1 MSAIGLPP
9 DPPTNPAAGGA
20 AAATTTAATTGG
32 ATAAAPPVVD
42 PVLRNVA
49 KRVES
54 GQCILFLGAGVH
66 SPAPDASGFAYD
78 AALAPP
84 RGSELA
90 RRLATGSG
98 YQAAFPTYEPTHLQR
113 VAAHYESV
121 LDRRQLVAAIRQEVG
136 EGKQPSPALHALAR
150 LNFPLVI
157 TTNYDRLFETAL
169 TAAGKPFD
177 RSTYQPSDSIATQD
191 LESDPSAARPF
202 VLKIHGDIETPESI
216 VVTDEDYIQ
225 FILRMGDPESVNPI
239 PLGLKFYLRR
249 WPTLFIGYSLM
260 DYNLRLLF
268 KTLRWRMDR
277 AKFPTSWAVDPQP
290 DPLLVRVLGE
300 GTGRQVSFIAQ
311 DVWAFVPTLYRLVT
325 GQEMPR

>member
-9 DPPTNPAAGGA
+9 DSPTNAAAGG
-20 AAATTTAATTGG
+20 GG
-32 ATAAAPPVVD
+32 AAPAPAAVD
-42 PVLRNVA
+42 PVLASVA
-49 KRVES
+49 ARVAR

-66 SPAPDASGFAYD
+66 SAAPAGSGFSYD
-78 AALAPP
+78 AELAPP
-84 RGSELA
+84 RGGELA
-90 RRLATGSG
+90 RRLAAGSG
-98 YQAAFPTYEPTHLQR
+98 YQAAFPTHDPSNLQR

-121 LDRRQLVAAIRQEVG
+121 LDRRQLVAAIGQEVDG
-136 EGKQPSPALHALAR
+136 GKRPSPALHALAR
-150 LNFPLVI
+150 LGFPLVI

-169 TAAGKPFD
+169 AAAGTPFD
-177 RSTYQPSDSIATQD
+177 RSVYNPSDSVATLD
-191 LESDPSAARPF
+191 LEADPTPARPF
-202 VLKIHGDIETPESI
+202 LLKIHGDVQTPESI

-225 FILRMGDPESVNPI
+225 FILRMGDPEAVNPI
-239 PLGLKFYLRR
+239 PLGLKVYLRR

-325 GQEMPR
+325 GQEMPK